1 MSLKTFINSSKSK
14 ITKSSTN
21 KKVEDLF
28 EVEDENNKNKHGVS
42 EMSLGKY

>member
-1 MSLKTFINSSKSK
+1 MSLKTFIESSKSK
-14 ITKSSTN
+14 IKKSSTN

-28 EVEDENNKNKHGVS
+28 EVKNENNKNKHGVS